1 MNDEELEQI
10 GLDAVD
16 RFITTFNARDAGLW
30 ADSLNFPHVRPA
42 PGMDTMVIPNAETYI
57 RGFDYQRLIDTGW
70 DHSEWDYKQCLHVS
84 DDKIHVAGQWSRY
97 NKAGDKILTTP
108 ITYIV
113 TCMDDKWG
121 IQSRFAADY
130 VDDDG
135 DSETERPAFKVV
147 EAFVQGYNAGNM
159 KSCATLLSYP
169 HVEIHPGNVTLLD
182 SASDFSMQGP
192 GLMQIDSLIAVQAGN
207 RSVNLAIETTVTND
221 NGIASAY
228 QGIIQV
234 IQSNEHPAISAWSF
248 IEKNSHD
255 TTGK

>member
-16 RFITTFNARDAGLW
+16 RFITTFNSRDAGLW
-30 ADSLNFPHVRPA
+30 ADSLNFPHVRPT
-42 PGMDTMVIPNAETYI
+42 PGMDTRVIPDPETYI
-57 RGFDYQRLIDTGW
+57 NGFDYQRIIDTGW

-113 TCMDDKWG
+113 TCIDGKWG

-130 VDDDG
+130 VDDDNSG
-135 DSETERPAFKVV
+135 ETERPAFKVV

-159 KSCATLLSYP
+159 KSCATLLNYP
-169 HVEIHPGNVTLLD
+169 HVEINPGIVTSLET
-182 SASDFSMQGP
+182 ASDFSMQGL
-192 GLMQIDSLIAVQAGN
+192 GQMQLDSLIAIQTGN
-207 RSVNLAIETTVTND
+207 RSVNLAIETTLTND
-221 NGIASAY
+221 DGMADTY

-234 IQSNEHPAISAWSF
+234 TQSDERPGINAWSF
-248 IEKNSHD
+248 IEKN
-255 TTGK
+255 TN